1 LRERRKKLTTATKK
15 KSKKKDE
22 ITTGQLINE
31 CTGVDYK
38 VQEVVIPAETRTTY
52 IKHSTRYMFVSVLSG
67 ESVLIGDD
75 LPTDLGPGRSVAIPR
90 KTKYMF
96 INETE
101 EDFRILLTE
110 YGSVAKPT
118 DVEVCDD
125 SKIPKK
131 YREEE

>member
-1 LRERRKKLTTATKK
+1 MPTNPIPKK
-15 KSKKKDE
+15 KSKIDG
-22 ITTGQLINE
+22 GQIINE

-38 VQEVVIPAETRTTY
+38 VCEVVIPAQSRTSY
-52 IKHSTRYMFVSVLSG
+52 VKHETRYMFISVLTGKAVMISDG
-67 ESVLIGDD
+67 
-75 LPTDLGPGRSVAIPR
+75 LPTDLTTGRSVAIPR

-96 INETE
+96 INEGE

-110 YGSVAKPT
+110 YGSVANPD

>member
-1 LRERRKKLTTATKK
+1 MTTATKK
-15 KSKKKDE
+15 RSKKKGE

-52 IKHSTRYMFVSVLSG
+52 IKHSTRYVFVSVLSG

-75 LPTDLGPGRSVAIPR
+75 LPTDLGEGRSVAIPR

-96 INETE
+96 INESE

-110 YGSVAKPT
+110 YGSVASPT
-118 DVEVCDD
+118 DIEVCDD